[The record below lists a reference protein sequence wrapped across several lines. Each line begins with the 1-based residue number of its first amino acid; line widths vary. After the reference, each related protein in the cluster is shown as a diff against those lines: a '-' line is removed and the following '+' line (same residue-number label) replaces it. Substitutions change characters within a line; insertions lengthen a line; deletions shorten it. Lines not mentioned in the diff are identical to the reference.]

1 MQRLRILHVTSE
13 QGWRGGENQLL
24 LLLRQQR
31 KLGHSTALVAPPG
44 STIADKF
51 LQDGGKVFSLKQR
64 SDLDVFAAWELS
76 HIMQTYE
83 CEVIHAHTGRAH
95 AIAVWSNWFK
105 RKKAPIV
112 VSRRVSFT
120 LKNHFLNRLKYQ
132 KADHFIPISNAAR
145 APLLQIGVSEKS
157 ITIIPEGVDAD
168 MLERKSRL
176 GVREEFGISD
186 SAFVVGNVAHCELN
200 KNQALILDAA
210 PEIIQAH
217 PGIQFIIVGDGKE
230 LNSLKQKA
238 DALGIQDSVILPGF
252 RNDIERF
259 YQAFDCF
266 VITSFEEGL
275 CSSILEAQCCGVP
288 VVATRAGG
296 IPEIVID
303 KNTGLLIDKSDKTGL
318 VDALTKILND
328 KKFAANLCSAGRN
341 SVLQN
346 YTIDIVAEQTLDV
359 YRKVIRQK

>member
-1 MQRLRILHVTSE
+1 MERLRILHVTSE
-13 QGWRGGENQLL
+13 CGWRGGENQLL

-31 KLGHSTALVAPPG
+31 KLGHSAALAAPPG

-51 LQDGGKVFSLKQR
+51 LQEGGVFSLKQR
-64 SDLDVFAAWELS
+64 SDLDIFAAWELS
-76 HIMQTYE
+76 HIMQAHE

-95 AIAVWSNWFK
+95 AIAAFANRFNK
-105 RKKAPIV
+105 RNIPLI
-112 VSRRVSFT
+112 VSRRVSFS
-120 LKNHFLNRLKYQ
+120 LKNSPWNRLKYQ
-132 KADHFIPISNAAR
+132 SADHFIPVSNAAR
-145 APLLQIGVSEKS
+145 TPLLQIGVNEKA
-157 ITIIPEGVDAD
+157 ITIIPDGVDAD
-168 MLERKSRL
+168 MLERKSRP
-176 GVREEFGISD
+176 GIREEFGISE

-217 PGIQFIIVGDGKE
+217 PGIQFIMVGDGKE
-230 LNSLKQKA
+230 LNSLKQKTA
-238 DALGIQDSVILPGF
+238 ELGVKDNFIFPGF

-266 VITSFEEGL
+266 VITSLEEGL

-296 IPEIVID
+296 IPEIIED

-328 KKFAANLCSAGRN
+328 REFSANLGLAGKN

-346 YTIDIVAEQTLDV
+346 FTIEIIAEQTLDV